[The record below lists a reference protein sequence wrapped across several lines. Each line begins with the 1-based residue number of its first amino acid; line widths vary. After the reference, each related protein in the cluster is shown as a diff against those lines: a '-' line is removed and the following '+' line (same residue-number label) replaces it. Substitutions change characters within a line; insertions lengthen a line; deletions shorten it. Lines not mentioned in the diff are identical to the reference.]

1 MAKAK
6 AKGSNKGSLGSM
18 TLGTTPKAKRSDSRT
33 QTGEK
38 PKRRQSTKHLQ
49 QYEFQAYGW
58 AVFSR
63 GNKVPNQ
70 YTTYELRQIV
80 KRASKAANQRLRKL
94 EAAGVDKWA
103 YKSAQ
108 KALGDKRKRYW
119 ERTDK
124 KSREELIAEYV
135 RLRDFMTA
143 KTSTLSGIRDYHK
156 EQTERARKLGFTGT
170 DEELSFMYERY
181 MDEEFTKLVGSDII
195 KVFIMENRQ
204 QDLEDLYQ
212 IWQEDLKK
220 EQHDKKLGG
229 RILLEA
235 MRRLVADDTTG

>member
-6 AKGSNKGSLGSM
+6 AKGSNKGSIGSM
-18 TLGTTPKAKRSDSRT
+18 ALGTAPKAKRSDSRT

-38 PKRRQSTKHLQ
+38 SKRRQSTKHLQ

-58 AVFSR
+58 AVFSH
-63 GNKVPNQ
+63 GNKAPNQ

-108 KALGDKRKRYW
+108 KALGARKRYW
-119 ERTDK
+119 ERTEK

-156 EQTERARKLGFTGT
+156 EQTERARALGFTGT
-170 DEELSFMYERY
+170 DDELSFMYAKY
-181 MDEEFTKLVGSDII
+181 MDEEFVKLIGSDII
-195 KVFIMENRQ
+195 YRLIIENRK
-204 QDLEDLYQ
+204 QDLEYLYKMWQDDLHA
-212 IWQEDLKK
+212 
-220 EQHDKKLGG
+220 EQHDEQLGG

-235 MRRLVADDTTG
+235 VRRLNE

>member
-18 TLGTTPKAKRSDSRT
+18 ALGTTPKAKRSDSRT

-38 PKRRQSTKHLQ
+38 PKRRQNTKHLQ

-58 AVFSR
+58 SVFSK
-63 GNKVPNQ
+63 GNKAPNQ
-70 YTTYELRQIV
+70 YTTWELKQIV

-108 KALGDKRKRYW
+108 KALGDNRKRYW

-124 KSREELIAEYV
+124 RSREELIAEYV

-143 KTSTLSGIRDYHK
+143 KTSTMSGIRDYHK
-156 EQTERARKLGFTGT
+156 EQTERARALGFTGT
-170 DEELSFMYERY
+170 DEELSFMYAKY
-181 MDEEFTKLVGSDII
+181 MDEEFVKLIGSEII
-195 KVFIMENRQ
+195 YRLIIENRKE
-204 QDLEDLYQ
+204 DLEYLYKRWQDDLHA
-212 IWQEDLKK
+212 
-220 EQHDKKLGG
+220 EQHDEQLGG

-235 MRRLVADDTTG
+235 VRRLNE

>member
-18 TLGTTPKAKRSDSRT
+18 ALGTTPKAKRSDSRT

-63 GNKVPNQ
+63 GNKAPNQ
-70 YTTYELRQIV
+70 YTTFELRQIV

-108 KALGDKRKRYW
+108 KALGDNRNRYW

-124 KSREELIAEYV
+124 RSREELIAEYV

-143 KTSTLSGIRDYHK
+143 KTSTMSGIRDYHK
-156 EQTERARKLGFTGT
+156 EQTERARALGFTGT
-170 DEELSFMYERY
+170 DEELSFMYAKY
-181 MDEEFTKLVGSDII
+181 MDEEFVKLIGSEII
-195 KVFIMENRQ
+195 YRLIIENRKE
-204 QDLEDLYQ
+204 DLEYLYKMWQDDLHA
-212 IWQEDLKK
+212 
-220 EQHDKKLGG
+220 EQHDEQLGG

-235 MRRLVADDTTG
+235 VRRLNE

>member
-1 MAKAK
+1 MSKAK

-18 TLGTTPKAKRSDSRT
+18 ALGTTPKAKRSDSRT

-38 PKRRQSTKHLQ
+38 PKRKQSTKHLQ
-49 QYEFQAYGW
+49 QYEFQAYSW

-70 YTTYELRQIV
+70 YTTWELKQIV

-94 EAAGVDKWA
+94 ESAGIEKWA

-108 KALGDKRKRYW
+108 KALGDNRKRYW

-124 KSREELIAEYV
+124 LSRQELIAEYV

-156 EQTERARKLGFTGT
+156 EQTERARALGFTGT
-170 DEELSFMYERY
+170 DEELSFMYDKY
-181 MDEEFTKLVGSDII
+181 MDEEFVKLIGSNII
-195 KVFIMENRQ
+195 RRLIIVNKKE
-204 QDLEDLYQ
+204 DLEYLYKMWQDDLH
-212 IWQEDLKK
+212 K

-235 MRRLVADDTTG
+235 VRRLNK

>member
-6 AKGSNKGSLGSM
+6 AKGSSKGSIGSM
-18 TLGTTPKAKRSDSRT
+18 ALGTTPKAKRSDSRT

-49 QYEFQAYGW
+49 QFEFQAYGW

-63 GNKVPNQ
+63 GNKAPNQ
-70 YTTYELRQIV
+70 YTTWELKQIV

-108 KALGDKRKRYW
+108 KALGNRKRYW
-119 ERTDK
+119 ERTEK

-143 KTSTLSGIRDYHK
+143 KTGTLSGIRDYHK
-156 EQTERARKLGFTGT
+156 EQTERARALGFTGT
-170 DEELSFMYERY
+170 DDELSFMYAKY
-181 MDEEFTKLVGSDII
+181 MDEEFVKLIGSEII
-195 KVFIMENRQ
+195 YRLIIENRK
-204 QDLEDLYQ
+204 QDLEYIYKMWQDDLHA
-212 IWQEDLKK
+212 
-220 EQHDKKLGG
+220 EQHDEQLGG

-235 MRRLVADDTTG
+235 VRRLNE

>member
-18 TLGTTPKAKRSDSRT
+18 ALRNTPKAKRSDSRT

-58 AVFSR
+58 AVFSK
-63 GNKVPNQ
+63 GNKAPNQ
-70 YTTYELRQIV
+70 YTTWELKQIV

-94 EAAGVDKWA
+94 ESAGIDKWA

-108 KALGDKRKRYW
+108 KALGDNRRRYW

-124 KSREELIAEYV
+124 RSREELIAEYV

-156 EQTERARKLGFTGT
+156 EQTERARALGFTGT
-170 DEELSFMYERY
+170 DEELSFMYAKY
-181 MDEEFTKLVGSDII
+181 MDEEFVKLIGSEII
-195 KVFIMENRQ
+195 YRLIIENRKK
-204 QDLEDLYQ
+204 DLEYLYKMWQDDLHA
-212 IWQEDLKK
+212 
-220 EQHDKKLGG
+220 EQHDEQLGG

-235 MRRLVADDTTG
+235 VRRLNE